1 MGDLGDSNLSQ
12 LLESSQASGL
22 ATEMEETVGSG
33 SRYVRFAGIKA
44 VCVFSSSYALLC
56 FHGFFG
62 QFVLLGSKGCGCVLM
77 FCGLATVFFYCLLS
91 GSGSGFF
98 PFVAVFLFV

>member
-22 ATEMEETVGSG
+22 PTEMEETVGSG
-33 SRYVRFAGIKA
+33 SRYVRFVAIKA
-44 VCVFSSSYALLC
+44 VCVFRSSYALIC
-56 FHGFFG
+56 FNGFFG
-62 QFVLLGSKGCGCVLM
+62 HFVLLGCNGCGCMLM
-77 FCGLATVFFYCLLS
+77 FFGLATVFLYCLLS